1 MKKIFALVAAVV
13 VAFSASAQIEKGD
26 IVVTAGV
33 GLGNTVYGSSYYDSA
48 LLPINIE
55 GEYGVAED
63 VWGVA
68 GLSLGVGPAIS
79 YTQAKTT
86 YTWYDDVYGYKYSSI
101 LVGAKGYFHYSLLD
115 VENLDTYAAVTLGWN
130 IATAKRWGDW
140 GSINTPAT
148 SASGLYYAFAV
159 GARYWFTDFIGANL
173 EAGYGLSFLKA
184 GVTFKF

>member
-33 GLGNTVYGSSYYDSA
+33 GLGNTVYAGYDDA
-48 LLPINIE
+48 LIPINIE

-63 VWGVA
+63 VFDVP

-86 YTWYDDVYGYKYSSI
+86 YTWFDDVYGYKYSSI
-101 LVGAKGYFHYSLLD
+101 IVGAKGYFHYNLFNVD
-115 VENLDTYAAVTLGWN
+115 KLDTYAAVTLGWN

-140 GSINTPAT
+140 GSINTAAA
-148 SASGLYYAFAV
+148 SAGGLFYGFAV
-159 GARYWFTDFIGANL
+159 GARYWFTDFVGANL
-173 EAGYGLSFLKA
+173 EAGYGLSYLKA